1 LGVFVERVDLYVFET
16 PLRREFRIALGAS
29 TSMSSVVVSLT
40 SGSGVVGW
48 GEGAWAA
55 RIIGSTLGTSLEA
68 AEHLARRL
76 VGRDLEPGDVRRI
89 MDRTMIGAGD
99 SKAALETAFM
109 DAWARELGKPLY
121 RPLGGSRS
129 EYRTDITIGIKGID
143 ETIKEALEDVE
154 QGFKTLK
161 IKVGLDPRMDV
172 EKIKA
177 LRDAL
182 GYDVAIRVDAN
193 QGWSPKQALYAARRL
208 ERYEVE
214 LIEQPLPY
222 WMLRE
227 LAELRRATEIPI
239 ALDESVHTARDAAR
253 AIAIGAADVINI
265 KLMKAG
271 GIQEAL
277 RIAAV
282 SEAAGVKNMIGC
294 MEETLIG
301 ITASSHI
308 VGAAENIVYI
318 DLDGDLN
325 LQKNPVEGGAAHLGG
340 GLRRIPDE
348 PGLGVEVDESMLRHV
363 KTIKQGEEQKGF

>member
-1 LGVFVERVDLYVFET
+1 MYLFET
-16 PLRREFRIALGAS
+16 PLRREFRIALGSA
-29 TSMSSVVVSLT
+29 TRMSSIVVRLVSD
-40 SGSGVVGW
+40 GGAVGW

-55 RIIGSTLGTSLEA
+55 KIIGSTLRTSLEA
-68 AEHLARRL
+68 ADFLARRI
-76 VGRDLEPGDVRRI
+76 VGRDLEPGDVRGI
-89 MDRTMIGAGD
+89 LEGSLLGAGD
-99 SKAALETAFM
+99 AKAALETAFM
-109 DAWARELGKPLY
+109 DAWARELGRPLY
-121 RPLGGSRS
+121 RLLGGSRA
-129 EYRTDITIGIKGID
+129 EYRTDMTIGIKDVG
-143 ETIKEALEDVE
+143 ETLREAEEYVE

-161 IKVGLDPRMDV
+161 IKVGLDPRRDV

-177 LRDAL
+177 LRDKL

-214 LIEQPLPY
+214 LIEQPLPH

-227 LAELRRATEIPI
+227 LAWLRRQTEIPI

-253 AIAIGAADVINI
+253 AIALGAADVINI

-277 RIAAV
+277 RIAAI

-301 ITASSHI
+301 ITAASHI
-308 VGAAENIVYI
+308 VGASPNIVYI

-325 LQKNPVEGGAAHLGG
+325 LQKDPAKGGARHLGG
-340 GLRRIPDE
+340 GLRRLPEE
-348 PGLGVEVDESMLRHV
+348 PGLGVTVDESMLKHV
-363 KTIKQGEEQKGF
+363 RTIEQGEAGGKGF